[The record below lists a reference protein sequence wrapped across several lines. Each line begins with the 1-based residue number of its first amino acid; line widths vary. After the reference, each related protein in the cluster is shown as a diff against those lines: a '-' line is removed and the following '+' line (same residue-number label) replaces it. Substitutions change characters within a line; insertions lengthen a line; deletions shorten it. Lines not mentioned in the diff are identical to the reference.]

1 MYENEK
7 SHNTNWKK
15 LSAAVTLSIMAL
27 MGSYVPTYAAGVAQ
41 GDGSAASGN
50 LSTAV
55 GNDAKANSEMG
66 DMVGATAIGANTN
79 SLMGG
84 AAVGESAIAR
94 EFASVLGSHAQARRN
109 GTAVGESARAEE
121 EATALGSE
129 AKAYIQYSTAIGK
142 YAIAGVE
149 GDSNMT
155 RASAFGSY
163 AQAIADQAT
172 AIGANSNVSAANSV
186 ALGYGSVANQAN
198 VVSVGAVNSE
208 RKIINVKVGELSQT
222 STDAVNGSQLF
233 TTNQNVTKLEND
245 YKVADNA
252 LSGRITAM
260 DTAYKAADTELR
272 GKITTNTNNITSLTT
287 NVGKNTSDITA
298 ITTAYQ
304 EADTEL
310 DTKITA
316 AYKAADTELDTKIT
330 AAYTVA
336 DNALSGRITTNTND
350 IARLTTNVGKNTSD
364 ITALNSRFDD
374 IAGGI
379 GDSIKDEIQDSIK
392 EDITNN
398 VADGIK
404 EQVEQGYVDADNTL
418 RQEFKTAD
426 ETLKGSIADNKAAI
440 DDMDAAYK
448 KADTELDTKL
458 DKKITAN
465 ANNIQNVTSELN
477 ALNDNAV
484 QYSVN
489 NEIALRDGTKI
500 TNLANGT
507 VAADSTDA
515 VNGRQL
521 FGAVKAAKDHA
532 EEYTNQQIRGFVAE
546 KPDYQHV
553 QTGWTDSGYED
564 YLADPNA
571 YQNNGLVAGQGQVYG
586 AVDYLENKAANQA
599 WDSAT
604 YESNGYANSSHMVG
618 EKQLAGAI
626 SYVDGKIEENKKN
639 IAANTTAIGE
649 LQNKFIS
656 IGDSIQGEN
665 TWNLA
670 DYEAYR
676 NQSSATNREGT
687 DPSTKLVGAGQL
699 YGAVKYLDDKI
710 DNISVADPGDGTS
723 SGGTTV
729 TGNKSW
735 STDKYQSGAYDN
747 SSKVVGEGQ
756 LAGAV
761 KYLENDAAA
770 QAWDSAKYEGGGY
783 ADSSHL
789 VGEKQLAG
797 AVDYTI
803 DSAEKYTNQ
812 QIRGFVAKNPDYQH
826 VQTGWT
832 DSGYEDYLEDPNA
845 YQNNGL
851 VAGQG
856 QVYSAV
862 DYLENKAASQAWDK
876 QKYENKEYEKSS
888 HIVGEKQLAGAVDY
902 AIDSANSYTDQK
914 VENIT
919 NEIDNIGG
927 QVNKLDNRLNKVGAG
942 AAALAALHPLEF
954 DEDTKLSFSAGLGH
968 YKGQNAG
975 ALGVFYRPTARVMFS
990 FGGTVGNGENMAN
1003 LGVSFALDR
1012 GVGYKAKPTNNN
1024 IEKDAKIAEL
1034 SKRVDELIQKD
1045 KENAE
1050 LRQRVEE
1057 LTRLVNQM
1065 AQAQK

>member
-1 MYENEK
+1 M
-7 SHNTNWKK
+7 
-15 LSAAVTLSIMAL
+15 
-27 MGSYVPTYAAGVAQ
+27 
-41 GDGSAASGN
+41 SGKI
-50 LSTAV
+50 TA
-55 GNDAKANSEMG
+55 N
-66 DMVGATAIGANTN
+66 
-79 SLMGG
+79 
-84 AAVGESAIAR
+84 ESAI
-94 EFASVLGSHAQARRN
+94 N
-109 GTAVGESARAEE
+109 
-121 EATALGSE
+121 
-129 AKAYIQYSTAIGK
+129 
-142 YAIAGVE
+142 
-149 GDSNMT
+149 
-155 RASAFGSY
+155 
-163 AQAIADQAT
+163 
-172 AIGANSNVSAANSV
+172 
-186 ALGYGSVANQAN
+186 
-198 VVSVGAVNSE
+198 
-208 RKIINVKVGELSQT
+208 
-222 STDAVNGSQLF
+222 
-233 TTNQNVTKLEND
+233 
-245 YKVADNA
+245 
-252 LSGRITAM
+252 
-260 DTAYKAADTELR
+260 
-272 GKITTNTNNITSLTT
+272 
-287 NVGKNTSDITA
+287 
-298 ITTAYQ
+298 
-304 EADTEL
+304 
-310 DTKITA
+310 
-316 AYKAADTELDTKIT
+316 
-330 AAYTVA
+330 
-336 DNALSGRITTNTND
+336 
-350 IARLTTNVGKNTSD
+350 
-364 ITALNSRFDD
+364 
-374 IAGGI
+374 
-379 GDSIKDEIQDSIK
+379 
-392 EDITNN
+392 
-398 VADGIK
+398 
-404 EQVEQGYVDADNTL
+404 
-418 RQEFKTAD
+418 
-426 ETLKGSIADNKAAI
+426 
-440 DDMDAAYK
+440 DMDAAYQA
-448 KADTELDTKL
+448 ADTALDT
-458 DKKITAN
+458 KITAN

-484 QYSVN
+484 QYSEN
-489 NEIALRDGTKI
+489 NKIALRDGTKI
-500 TNLANGT
+500 TNLADGT
-507 VAADSTDA
+507 VEAASTDA
-515 VNGRQL
+515 VNGGQL
-521 FGAVKAAKDHA
+521 FGAVKDAQDHA
-532 EEYTNQQIRGFVAE
+532 ERYTNQKILDVVA
-546 KPDYQHV
+546 K
-553 QTGWTDSGYED
+553 
-564 YLADPNA
+564 DPNLQYIETSWEDSVYKSYLENSDE

-676 NQSSATNREGT
+676 SQSSATNREGT

-747 SSKVVGEGQ
+747 SSKIVGEGQ

-783 ADSSHL
+783 ADSSHM

-832 DSGYEDYLEDPNA
+832 DSGYEDYLADPTNA
-845 YQNNGL
+845 YKNNGL

-856 QVYSAV
+856 QVYAAV